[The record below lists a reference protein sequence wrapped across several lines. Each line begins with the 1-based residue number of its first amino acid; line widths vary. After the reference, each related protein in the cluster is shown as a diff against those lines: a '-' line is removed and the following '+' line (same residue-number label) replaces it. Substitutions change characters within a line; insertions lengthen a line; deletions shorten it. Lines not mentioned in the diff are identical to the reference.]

1 MNVFNKIIIVL
12 ILIAIVCVSVVGI
25 FNSFVKVFKW
35 SDLAFKVL
43 NPDKSLINNPY
54 ISALI
59 LLLVIVFCIFLFIL
73 EFYRKKSKTAVIA
86 AVREGTA
93 MITLESAANQIR
105 ESISKISGVADIVVK
120 VLPKSNGIILNI
132 YAKICSD
139 CNVPEKMQEII
150 KGATNFAVKK
160 LGIKVFKTNL
170 TIVNLS
176 NIQYEPV
183 SANVQ
188 KSENQKVAPAAFEK
202 EKNNLSDSGNN
213 YFQSTD
219 DINRNSDNN
228 TDDSNNNTNINT

>member
-188 KSENQKVAPAAFEK
+188 KSENQKIAPAVFEK

>member
-105 ESISKISGVADIVVK
+105 ESISKISGAADIVVK
-120 VLPKSNGIILNI
+120 VLPKSNGIILHI

-188 KSENQKVAPAAFEK
+188 KSENKKVAPAAFEK
-202 EKNNLSDSGNN
+202 EKNNLNDSGNN

-228 TDDSNNNTNINT
+228 ADDRNNNMNINT

>member
-59 LLLVIVFCIFLFIL
+59 LLFVIVFCIFLFIL

-105 ESISKISGVADIVVK
+105 ESISKISGTADIVVK
-120 VLPKSNGIILNI
+120 VLPKSNGIILHI

-139 CNVPEKMQEII
+139 CNVPDKMQEII

-188 KSENQKVAPAAFEK
+188 KSENQKIAPAVFEK

>member
-59 LLLVIVFCIFLFIL
+59 LLFVIVFCIFLFIL

-188 KSENQKVAPAAFEK
+188 KSENQKVAPAVFEK

>member
-1 MNVFNKIIIVL
+1 MNVFNKVIIVL
-12 ILIAIVCVSVVGI
+12 ILIVIVCVSVVGI

-59 LLLVIVFCIFLFIL
+59 LLFVIVFCIFLFIL

-188 KSENQKVAPAAFEK
+188 KSENQKIAPAVFEK

>member
-59 LLLVIVFCIFLFIL
+59 LLFVIVFCIFLFIL

>member
-188 KSENQKVAPAAFEK
+188 KSENQKVAPAVFEK

>member
-59 LLLVIVFCIFLFIL
+59 LLFVIVFCIFLFIL

-188 KSENQKVAPAAFEK
+188 KSENQKIAPAVFEK

>member
-188 KSENQKVAPAAFEK
+188 KSENQKVAPAVFEK

-228 TDDSNNNTNINT
+228 TDDSNNNININT

>member
-105 ESISKISGVADIVVK
+105 ESISKISGAADIVVK

-219 DINRNSDNN
+219 DINRNSDK
-228 TDDSNNNTNINT
+228 